1 MGGLEVGKEMGV
13 GDLEV
18 GDGKMGVGDLEVGD
32 GKMGVGNLEIN

>member
-18 GDGKMGVGDLEVGD
+18 GDGKMGVG
-32 GKMGVGNLEIN
+32 NLEIN